1 MDIINQICSELNLNH
16 VNVKAAVDLLDDG
29 STVPFIARYRKEK
42 TGGLTDENLRNIE
55 TRLLYLRAL
64 QERKDTVFASLKE
77 QNIDDPVLLAN
88 IDAALTLAEVEDYYR
103 PYKPKKVTRASKA
116 KKAGLEPLSIY
127 ILEDKSGNLNKE
139 AEKYLTEG
147 YETVDK
153 AISGALDILAE
164 KISDNADYRIYIK
177 NLAFKSGKIEVNK
190 EKDSKV
196 LTYDNYAAYSRKI
209 SELKGYN
216 VLAINRGCS
225 EKVLSRKLIYDDDT
239 ILNYICDKE
248 IPSSTPYDQ
257 LLQDMIVD
265 SYDRLIKPS
274 VDNDV
279 FSTLMDEASDSA
291 INEFKISL
299 KATLL
304 DSPLRDKRILGF
316 DPGFVNGCKV
326 ACIDENGKLLDHV
339 VIENPFNNDFKKMK
353 AVEEILRLIKKHNID
368 VIALGN
374 GTASRES
381 EKMLKEMKKEHKL
394 ESLNIVI
401 VSESGASIWSATENA
416 QKEFPDLSPNLRSAV
431 SLARRLL
438 DPLSELV
445 KIPPESI
452 GVGQYQ
458 YDIEKKKLTF
468 ALNNVVEDCV
478 NFVGVDLNTASASL
492 LSHISGINEKLALSI
507 VESREKDGPIKSRN
521 ALLDIKGMGPKA
533 YQNCAGFLRI
543 PESKEE
549 LDNTAVH
556 PESYPVA
563 KAILKKINAKDNEER
578 IKLLQEID
586 ETKIK
591 SFASELSVGEPT
603 LRDIIKELIKPSRD
617 PRDINKFAH
626 LNDDITDIKDLK
638 VGMVLE
644 GTIRNVTGF
653 GCFVDLGIEI
663 NGLVHISQLSDSFV
677 SDPHDIVTPG
687 DIVKV
692 KVIEVD
698 MQRKRISLSMKNS
711 DINKSNK

>member
-1 MDIINQICSELNLNH
+1 MDIINQICSELSLNQI
-16 VNVKAAVDLLDDG
+16 NVKAAVDLLDEG

-55 TRLLYLRAL
+55 ARLLYLRAL

-77 QNIDDPVLLAN
+77 QNIDDQVLLAN
-88 IDAALTLAEVEDYYR
+88 IDKALTLAEVEDYYR

-116 KKAGLEPLSIY
+116 KKAGLEPLSKY
-127 ILEDKSGNLNKE
+127 ILSDKTNNLNEE
-139 AEKYLTEG
+139 AKKYLTEG
-147 YETVDK
+147 YETVEK

-164 KISDNADYRIYIK
+164 QISDNANYRIFIK
-177 NLAFKSGKIEVNK
+177 KLAFKSGIIEVNK

-196 LTYDNYAAYSRKI
+196 LTYDNYANYSRKI
-209 SELKGYN
+209 SDLKGYN
-216 VLAINRGCS
+216 VLAINRGCN
-225 EKVLSRKLIYDDDT
+225 EKVLTRKFIYNEDE

-248 IPSSTPYDQ
+248 IPSSTPYDE
-257 LLQDMIVD
+257 LLQNMVVD

-279 FSTLMDEASDSA
+279 FSTLMDSASDSA
-291 INEFKISL
+291 IDEFKISL

-304 DSPLRDKRILGF
+304 DSPLKNKRILGF
-316 DPGFVNGCKV
+316 DPGFVNGCKI
-326 ACIDENGKLLDHV
+326 ACIDENGKLLDYK
-339 VIENPFNNDFKKMK
+339 VIENPFNNEFKKVK
-353 AVEEILRLIKKHNID
+353 AIQDVLSLIKKNNID

-381 EKMLKEMKKEHKL
+381 EKLLKEMKKENHL
-394 ESLNIVI
+394 DNLDIVF

-416 QKEFPDLSPNLRSAV
+416 QKEFPNLSPNLRSAV

-492 LSHISGINEKLALSI
+492 LSHISGINEKLAIAI
-507 VESREKDGPIKSRN
+507 VNSREENGPIMSRN

-563 KAILKKINAKDNEER
+563 KSLLKKINAKNEEEK
-578 IKLLQEID
+578 ISLLQEID
-586 ETKIK
+586 ANKIK
-591 SFASELSVGEPT
+591 LYASELSVGEPT

-617 PRDINKFAH
+617 PRDINKIAH
-626 LNDDITDIKDLK
+626 FNDAITDIKDLK
-638 VGMVLE
+638 VGMILE
-644 GTIRNVTGF
+644 GTVRNVTGF

-663 NGLVHISQLSDSFV
+663 NGLVHISHLSDSFV
-677 SDPHDIVTPG
+677 SDPHEIVTPG

-692 KVIEVD
+692 KVIEID
-698 MQRKRISLSMKNS
+698 LPRNRISLSLKNS
-711 DINKSNK
+711 DINKK

>member
-1 MDIINQICSELNLNH
+1 MDIIKQICSELNLNNI
-16 VNVKAAVDLLDDG
+16 NVKAAIDLLDEG

-55 TRLLYLRAL
+55 TRLVYLRSL

-77 QNIDDPVLLAN
+77 QNIDDPVLLSN
-88 IDAALTLAEVEDYYR
+88 IDKALTLAEVEDYYR

-116 KKAGLEPLSIY
+116 KKAGLEPLSKF
-127 ILEDKSGNLNKE
+127 ILEDKSNTLNEE
-139 AEKYLTEG
+139 AKKYICEEYDSIEK
-147 YETVDK
+147 V
-153 AISGALDILAE
+153 ISGALDILAE
-164 KISDNADYRIYIK
+164 KISDNPSYRIFIK
-177 NLAFKSGKIEVNK
+177 DLAFKSGKIETSK
-190 EKDSKV
+190 EKGSSV
-196 LTYDNYAAYSRKI
+196 LTYDNYIQYSRKI
-209 SELKGYN
+209 SDLKSYN
-216 VLAINRGCS
+216 VLAINRGCN
-225 EKVLSRKLIYDDDT
+225 EKVLNKKLIYDDDT
-239 ILNYICDKE
+239 ILNYICDHE
-248 IPSSTPYDQ
+248 IPKSSPYDQ

-279 FSTLMDEASDSA
+279 FSTLMDEASDTA

-304 DSPLRDKRILGF
+304 DSPLKNKRILGF

-326 ACIDENGKLLDHV
+326 ACIDENGKLIGEEI
-339 VIENPFNNDFKKMK
+339 IENPFNNSFKYTLAQNKV
-353 AVEEILRLIKKHNID
+353 VELIKKYNID
-368 VIALGN
+368 IIALGN

-381 EKMLKEMKKEHKL
+381 EKMLKEMKKANKL
-394 ESLNIVI
+394 DSLDIII

-416 QKEFPDLSPNLRSAV
+416 QKEFPNLSPNLRSAV

-478 NFVGVDLNTASASL
+478 NYVGVDLNTASSSL
-492 LSHISGINEKLALSI
+492 LSHISGINEKLAISI
-507 VESREKDGPIKSRN
+507 VETREKEGPILSRN
-521 ALLDIKGMGPKA
+521 ALLNIKGMGPKA

-563 KAILKKINAKDNEER
+563 KSILKRLNTNNKDER

-586 ETKIK
+586 DKMIN
-591 SFASELSVGEPT
+591 SLSSDLNVGVPT

-617 PRDINKFAH
+617 PRDVNKIAH

-638 VGMVLE
+638 VGMILE
-644 GTIRNVTGF
+644 GTVRNVTGF
-653 GCFVDLGIEI
+653 GCFVDLGVEI
-663 NGLVHISQLSDSFV
+663 NGLVHISQLSDSYV
-677 SDPHDIVTPG
+677 SDPHDVVTPG

-692 KVIEVD
+692 KIIEID
-698 MQRKRISLSMKNS
+698 LKRNRISLSMKKG
-711 DINKSNK
+711 DIGKKE